1 MIATKDLNLAKTI
14 SFKITPEY
22 LFQSTSGI
30 KHPLVVYRDCNPS
43 KNTGVN
49 YIKLMVVNS

>member
-49 YIKLMVVNS
+49 FIKLMVVNS